1 MGRLLLSV
9 CALTTSSG
17 VLAFTSN
24 QASTQQCEMAEDDYS
39 SLLSHQMTK
48 VSSKNQDFPDED
60 ECREKQ
66 GAVSNG
72 PWRDKALVTRLWK
85 ILKDQTSQNV
95 VDTFR
100 IGFSKEIVQQE
111 GFINYLGSPV
121 SLRNSFF
128 SNVFEDLEKAQGAS
142 LKAAEF
148 ADENLE
154 DVANEIFTSGNIGFH
169 IVDAACEAELP
180 DYTGKYVSIRHWECK
195 GSTDCSVDD
204 IVHYFQAGFG
214 PTISEAPGF
223 NMYLGAKVRWVN
235 KDGCKDKGRW
245 GSKHRWGG
253 RWGAKV
259 HEDDCIDKDVAFF
272 MNIFDE
278 LPQAIQANK
287 LAVDFAKGV
296 GEFEGT
302 VCGGLVAGDEIGIAE
317 LVDTDDLTDGVQGG
331 VSEGLIDFNFH
342 NGL

>member
-235 KDGCKDKGRW
+235 KDGG
-245 GSKHRWGG
+245 
-253 RWGAKV
+253 
-259 HEDDCIDKDVAFF
+259 IDKDVAFF
-272 MNIFDE
+272 MNIFDT